1 MLHLY
6 DINIIGGIMAQNLPN
21 NESQKENIIPEASFG
36 DISKVAKVQVTLCA
50 ELGRAKLPLKDV
62 IEYDTGSV
70 ITLDK
75 TTSSS
80 VDIFVDDILIAKG
93 KIVAIEDSYGIKI
106 VEIIENKSIENNT

>member
-1 MLHLY
+1 
-6 DINIIGGIMAQNLPN
+6 MAQNPPN
-21 NESQKENIIPEASFG
+21 NESEKQNATKPSVSG

-50 ELGRAKLPLKDV
+50 ELGRAKMPLKDI
-62 IEYDTGSV
+62 IEYDTGSI

-75 TTSSS
+75 TTSST

-106 VEIIENKSIENNT
+106 VEIIENKAIENNA